1 MSKQDFILTDFS
13 EIQHDFNRV
22 FPDPAMHEFE
32 SYGFLKLAQH
42 GHAYAKIQA
51 LNKRGEFPF
60 QTFSFQCKQFIKN
73 VVRKKL
79 KVKQLLQEEAILLPK
94 RVDYINGRP
103 ESVLVKKLLESELN
117 RVQTWDVSQ
126 KFPWAQVIFQLQE
139 PWALGIDS
147 NVRSM
152 HKALQVWLTRIAS
165 HVSGEHF
172 PYYAGVA
179 ATFLHEYM
187 FWNTVIDGSRLKKL
201 YIVTHYHQEGL
212 IAAAKNAGVTVVEL
226 QHGLI
231 SKHDLY
237 YVYDSKFD
245 ALYKKSYFPN
255 ELWCFG
261 EYWKRKFES
270 SADVKSM
277 NILSKGDFRWN
288 NAALEKAEKRNV
300 ILVTTQKNMFSVYAL
315 LIARI
320 DDLLKN
326 YSDWKCEV
334 KLHPLESNTEAYFQ
348 LNLSEKVKVLPVETN
363 IQHVLAYSKIQISI
377 YSTTFYDA
385 LGQNVFNFAWTD
397 SGVSAD
403 YVSEVIAEAVALPL
417 ELEEDVISKFRNT
430 TNSFFVERNQV
441 FQEYTPAL
449 IFDATN

>member
-13 EIQHDFNRV
+13 EILHDFNRV
-22 FPDPAMHEFE
+22 FPDPEMHEFE

-51 LNKRGEFPF
+51 LNKRGEFPT
-60 QTFSFQCKQFIKN
+60 QTFPFQFKQLIKN

-94 RVDYINGRP
+94 RVDYINGSP

-117 RVQTWDVSQ
+117 HVQTWDVSQ
-126 KFPWAQVIFQLQE
+126 KFPWADMKLQLQA
-139 PWALGIDS
+139 PWAMVIDS
-147 NVRSM
+147 NVRRI

-165 HVSGEHF
+165 HVSIEHF
-172 PYYAGVA
+172 PYYAGAA

-187 FWNTVIDGSRLKKL
+187 FWNTVIAGSRLKKL

-212 IAAAKNAGVTVVEL
+212 IAASKNAGVTVVEL

-237 YVYDSKFD
+237 YVYDSKFE
-245 ALYKKSYFPN
+245 ALYKKSFFPN

-261 EYWKRKFES
+261 EYWIRKFEN

-288 NAALEKAEKRNV
+288 NTTLEKAEKHNV
-300 ILVTTQKNMFSVYAL
+300 ILVTTQKNMFSVYAT
-315 LIARI
+315 LIDRI

-348 LNLSEKVKVLPVETN
+348 LNLSEKVKILPVETN
-363 IQHVLAYSKIQISI
+363 IQHVLAYSKIQVSI

-385 LGQNVFNFAWTD
+385 LGQDVFNFSWID
-397 SGVSAD
+397 SGVSDD
-403 YVSEVIAEAVALPL
+403 YVSEVITEAVALPL
-417 ELEEDVISKFRNT
+417 ELKEDVISKFLNT
-430 TNSFFVERNQV
+430 TNSFFVDRKQI
-441 FQEYTPAL
+441 FQEYSASL

>member
-13 EIQHDFNRV
+13 EILHDFNRV
-22 FPDPAMHEFE
+22 FPDPEMHEFE

-51 LNKRGEFPF
+51 LNKRGEFPT
-60 QTFSFQCKQFIKN
+60 QTFPFQFKQLIKN

-94 RVDYINGRP
+94 RVDYINGSP

-117 RVQTWDVSQ
+117 HVQTWDVSQ
-126 KFPWAQVIFQLQE
+126 KFPWADMKFQLQV
-139 PWALGIDS
+139 PWAMVMDS

-165 HVSGEHF
+165 HVSIEHF
-172 PYYAGVA
+172 PYYAGAA
-179 ATFLHEYM
+179 ATFLYEYM
-187 FWNTVIDGSRLKKL
+187 FWNTVIAGSRLKKL

-237 YVYDSKFD
+237 YVYDSKFE
-245 ALYKKSYFPN
+245 ALYEKSFFPN

-261 EYWKRKFES
+261 EYWIRKFEN

-288 NAALEKAEKRNV
+288 NTTLEKTEKSNV
-300 ILVTTQKNMFSVYAL
+300 ILVTTQKNMFSV
-315 LIARI
+315 
-320 DDLLKN
+320 LLKN

-348 LNLSEKVKVLPVETN
+348 LNLSDKVKILPVETN

-403 YVSEVIAEAVALPL
+403 YVSEVIAEGVALPL
-417 ELEEDVISKFRNT
+417 ELKEDVISKFLNT
-430 TNSFFVERNQV
+430 TNSFFVDRKQV
-441 FQEYTPAL
+441 FQEYTASL